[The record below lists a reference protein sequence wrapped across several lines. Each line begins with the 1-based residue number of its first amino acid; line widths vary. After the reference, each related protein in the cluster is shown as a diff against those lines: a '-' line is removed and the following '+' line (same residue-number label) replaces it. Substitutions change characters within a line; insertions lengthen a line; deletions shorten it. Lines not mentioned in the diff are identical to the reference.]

1 MSRSIT
7 RILGLSLVA
16 LGVAASGP
24 SLADPHKN
32 ESGKPHKQAHHDN
45 DRRDDRHDDRKG
57 NGKHRDD
64 DRRVVI
70 VERDGVRWDRS
81 YHDVVVR
88 YYDSH
93 KASCPPGLLK
103 TRSGF
108 LPRGQAKKRYVI
120 GQPLPRT
127 VVVETLPY
135 DLVHQLPAPP
145 RGYIYRRV
153 DGDVLLIA
161 EATRKV
167 IDAVVLLSAL

>member
-1 MSRSIT
+1 MSRSII
-7 RILGLSLVA
+7 RMFGLGLVA

-32 ESGKPHKQAHHDN
+32 ESGHPRKERHYD
-45 DRRDDRHDDRKG
+45 RDDHKNHGKRHE
-57 NGKHRDD
+57 DD
-64 DRRVVI
+64 DRVVI
-70 VERDGVRWDRS
+70 IERDGARWDRS
-81 YHDVVVR
+81 YRDVVVR

-93 KASCPPGLLK
+93 RYSCPPGLIE
-103 TRSGF
+103 TRHGC

-127 VVVETLPY
+127 VIIEDLPY
-135 DLVHQLPAPP
+135 DLRRQLPPP
-145 RGYIYRRV
+145 PSGYIYRRV

-161 EATRKV
+161 EATKKV